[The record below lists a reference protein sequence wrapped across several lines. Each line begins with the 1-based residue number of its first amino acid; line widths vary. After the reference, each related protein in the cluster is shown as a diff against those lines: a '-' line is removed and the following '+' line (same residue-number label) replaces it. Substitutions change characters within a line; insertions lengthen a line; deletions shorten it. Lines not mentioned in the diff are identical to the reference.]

1 MDKEDNLIH
10 LSYETFPSPYSGI
23 LFLSYGGIAQLV
35 RADALV
41 SVPLFGDSF
50 FMLNYGDTVTFE
62 IKKAFPSPYSGIL
75 FLCVRV
81 EYVYMYFTKKRFPS
95 PYSGIL
101 FLFLICVYYATS
113 IVRVSVPL
121 FGDSFFMKKA
131 VRKNENFINV
141 SVPLFGDSFFM
152 TLCVRRRTNSLRL
165 VSVPLFG
172 DSFFILSL

>member
-1 MDKEDNLIH
+1 MSKSLTAFTGFRPLIRGFFFYKG
-10 LSYETFPSPYSGI
+10 LAKVTELKPAGFRPLIRGFFFYQDVFRRSPSGRS
-23 LFLSYGGIAQLV
+23 
-35 RADALV
+35 
-41 SVPLFGDSF
+41 
-50 FMLNYGDTVTFE
+50 T
-62 IKKAFPSPYSGIL
+62 FPSPYSGIL

-121 FGDSFFMKKA
+121 FGDSFFM
-131 VRKNENFINV
+131 
-141 SVPLFGDSFFM
+141 

-172 DSFFILSL
+172 DSFFMKNETFKSDFGSCGFRPLIRGFFFYVFFEN

>member
-1 MDKEDNLIH
+1 MSKSLTAFTGFRPLIRGFFFYQDVFRR
-10 LSYETFPSPYSGI
+10 SPSGRS
-23 LFLSYGGIAQLV
+23 
-35 RADALV
+35 
-41 SVPLFGDSF
+41 
-50 FMLNYGDTVTFE
+50 T
-62 IKKAFPSPYSGIL
+62 FPSPYSGIL